1 MSTDRYIGTAQV
13 IEDENGELL
22 LEFDTEMLNQMGW
35 HEETMLE
42 WIIDEEEIMLRE
54 AKDGRDKTESI
65 RKG

>member
-22 LEFDTEMLNQMGW
+22 LEFDTEMLNKMGW